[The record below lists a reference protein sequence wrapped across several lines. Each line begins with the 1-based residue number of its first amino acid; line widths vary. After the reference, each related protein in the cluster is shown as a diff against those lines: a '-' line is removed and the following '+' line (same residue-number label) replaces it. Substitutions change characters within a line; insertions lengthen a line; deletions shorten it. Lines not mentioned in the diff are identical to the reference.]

1 MAVSLPSAQGDEKYT
16 INIINSKIE
25 TLVIGDGN
33 VVNNFCRCLQYP
45 EHSTVSRSGRTATR
59 RTAICHDGGEIRR
72 RTKRKQTKLGFPQRK
87 HRGDLKFFSKN
98 VSDES
103 DEDSYYGHCGPQIF
117 PSASGELD
125 LAFEKSMK
133 RFHIILNRLHPL
145 RDSGNF
151 MDFTS
156 VADSILMN
164 SKGDLELELL
174 ILLEKSVVV
183 SYQNDLENAEAM
195 VREVLSKLKNS
206 EARVEM
212 KDYLVTMAHIYLTGT
227 YRRQYK
233 HGKADSTIA
242 VAEQVSPKSQ
252 NETSRFVKALIL
264 YEMASNLT
272 IYINSVPL
280 HLSARK
286 KLVEQSKHYMKQCI
300 DLSIELDGNSLYI
313 KKHHFGLLKL
323 AALDLNCG
331 TRAAREQV
339 TSDKC
344 IADAQ
349 TCLRA
354 VQEKYENEMSE
365 GQKIQFLG
373 AKSDLNYRLGDLEA
387 AQSEATQAL
396 QLAETLGFNLEI
408 VPFRERLEDISK
420 LITSTEMMFMEPSH
434 EEVCVN
440 SLSSSSVPFN
450 RNSSC
455 SSGCE
460 ME

>member
-1 MAVSLPSAQGDEKYT
+1 MAVSLPSSREDGKYT

-33 VVNNFCRCLQYP
+33 VVNNYCRCLQYP
-45 EHSTVSRSGRTATR
+45 EHSTVSRTSRTTTR
-59 RTAICHDGGEIRR
+59 RTAVYHDGRERR
-72 RTKRKQTKLGFPQRK
+72 RIKRKQTKIRFPQRK
-87 HRGDLKFFSKN
+87 FRGNSKFPSKN
-98 VSDES
+98 ISDES
-103 DEDSYYGHCGPQIF
+103 DEDSYYGHCRPEIF
-117 PSASGELD
+117 PSPSGERD
-125 LAFEKSMK
+125 CAFEKSMK

-151 MDFTS
+151 KDFNS
-156 VADSILMN
+156 IADGMLMN

-174 ILLEKSVVV
+174 ILLEKSVIV
-183 SYQNDLENAEAM
+183 SYQNDLENAESM
-195 VREVLSKLKNS
+195 VLEVLSKLKNS
-206 EARVEM
+206 NPKVEM
-212 KDYLVTMAHIYLTGT
+212 RDYLVSMAHIYLTGT

-242 VAEQVSPKSQ
+242 VAEQVLPKSQ
-252 NETSRFVKALIL
+252 NETARFVEALIL

-286 KLVEQSKHYMKQCI
+286 KLVEQSKHYMRQCI
-300 DLSIELDGNSLYI
+300 DLSIELDGGNLYI

-323 AALDLNCG
+323 ASLDLNCG
-331 TRAAREQV
+331 TRAAREQI

-344 IADAQ
+344 LADAQ

-354 VQEKYENEMSE
+354 VQEKYEDEMSE

-373 AKSDLNYRLGDLEA
+373 AKSDLNYRLGEFKA
-387 AQSEATQAL
+387 AQSEASQAL
-396 QLAETLGFNLEI
+396 SLAETLGFNLEI
-408 VPFRERLEDISK
+408 IPIQEKIEDISK
-420 LITSTEMMFMEPSH
+420 LITSTEMMSLEPSL
-434 EEVCVN
+434 EGGCVN
-440 SLSSSSVPFN
+440 SLSSSTVPSE
-450 RNSSC
+450 RSSSC

>member
-1 MAVSLPSAQGDEKYT
+1 MAVSLPSSREDGKYT

-33 VVNNFCRCLQYP
+33 VVNNYCRCLQYP
-45 EHSTVSRSGRTATR
+45 ENSTVSRTSRTTTR
-59 RTAICHDGGEIRR
+59 RTAVYHDGGERR
-72 RTKRKQTKLGFPQRK
+72 RIKRKQTKIRFPQRK
-87 HRGDLKFFSKN
+87 CRGNSKFPSKN
-98 VSDES
+98 ISDES
-103 DEDSYYGHCGPQIF
+103 DEDSYYGHCGPEIF
-117 PSASGELD
+117 PSPSEERD
-125 LAFEKSMK
+125 CAFEKSIK

-151 MDFTS
+151 KDFNS
-156 VADSILMN
+156 IADGMLMN

-174 ILLEKSVVV
+174 ILLEKSVIV

-195 VREVLSKLKNS
+195 VLEVLSKLKNS
-206 EARVEM
+206 KPKVEM
-212 KDYLVTMAHIYLTGT
+212 RDYLVSMAHIYLTGT

-242 VAEQVSPKSQ
+242 VAEQVLPKSQ
-252 NETSRFVKALIL
+252 NETARFVKALIL

-286 KLVEQSKHYMKQCI
+286 KLVEQSKHYMRQCI
-300 DLSIELDGNSLYI
+300 DLSIELDGGNLYI

-323 AALDLNCG
+323 ASLDLNCG
-331 TRAAREQV
+331 TRAAREQI

-344 IADAQ
+344 LADAQ

-354 VQEKYENEMSE
+354 VQEKYEDEMSE

-373 AKSDLNYRLGDLEA
+373 AKSDLNYRLGEFKA
-387 AQSEATQAL
+387 AQSEASQAL
-396 QLAETLGFNLEI
+396 SLAETLGFNLEI
-408 VPFRERLEDISK
+408 IPIQEKIEDISK
-420 LITSTEMMFMEPSH
+420 LITSTEMLSLEPSL
-434 EEVCVN
+434 EGGCVN
-440 SLSSSSVPFN
+440 SLSSSTVPSE
-450 RNSSC
+450 RSSSC

>member
-1 MAVSLPSAQGDEKYT
+1 MAVSLPSSQEDGKYT

-33 VVNNFCRCLQYP
+33 VLNNYCRCLQYP
-45 EHSTVSRSGRTATR
+45 EHSAGYRSGRTTTR
-59 RTAICHDGGEIRR
+59 RTATYHDGGERR
-72 RTKRKQTKLGFPQRK
+72 RIKRKQTKLRFPQRK
-87 HRGDLKFFSKN
+87 YIGDSKFPSKN
-98 VSDES
+98 ISDES
-103 DEDSYYGHCGPQIF
+103 DEDSSYGHCGPEIF
-117 PSASGELD
+117 PSVSGERD
-125 LAFEKSMK
+125 CAFERSIK

-151 MDFTS
+151 GDFTS
-156 VADSILMN
+156 VADGMLMS

-174 ILLEKSVVV
+174 ILLEKSVIV
-183 SYQNDLENAEAM
+183 SYQNDLENAESM
-195 VREVLSKLKNS
+195 VLEVLRKLKNS
-206 EARVEM
+206 KTKVEM
-212 KDYLVTMAHIYLTGT
+212 RDYLVTMAHVYLTGT

-242 VAEQVSPKSQ
+242 VAEQVLPKSQ
-252 NETSRFVKALIL
+252 NETARFVKALIL

-280 HLSARK
+280 HLSARR
-286 KLVEQSKHYMKQCI
+286 KLVERSKHYMRQCI
-300 DLSIELDGNSLYI
+300 DLSIELDGGSLYI

-323 AALDLNCG
+323 ASLDLNCG
-331 TRAAREQV
+331 TRAAREQI

-349 TCLRA
+349 NCLRA
-354 VQEKYENEMSE
+354 VQEKYEDEMSE

-373 AKSDLNYRLGDLEA
+373 AKSDLNYRLGDLDA
-387 AQSEATQAL
+387 AQSEASQAL
-396 QLAETLGFNLEI
+396 SLAETLGFNLEI
-408 VPFRERLEDISK
+408 IPIRERLEDISK
-420 LITSTEMMFMEPSH
+420 LITSTEMMSLEPSY
-434 EEVCVN
+434 EGCVN
-440 SLSSSSVPFN
+440 SLSSSTVPSE
-450 RNSSC
+450 RNSPS

>member
-1 MAVSLPSAQGDEKYT
+1 MAVCLPSSQEDGKYT

-33 VVNNFCRCLQYP
+33 VVNNYCRCLQYP
-45 EHSTVSRSGRTATR
+45 EHPTVSRSGRTATR
-59 RTAICHDGGEIRR
+59 RRAIYHDGGEIRR
-72 RTKRKQTKLGFPQRK
+72 RTKRKQTKIRFPQRK
-87 HRGDLKFFSKN
+87 HRGDRKFPSKN
-98 VSDES
+98 ISDES
-103 DEDSYYGHCGPQIF
+103 DEDSYLYGHHRPEIF
-117 PSASGELD
+117 PSVSGERD
-125 LAFEKSMK
+125 CAFEKSMK

-151 MDFTS
+151 KEFTS
-156 VADSILMN
+156 VADSMLMN
-164 SKGDLELELL
+164 SKDDLELELL

-183 SYQNDLENAEAM
+183 SYQNDLESAEVM
-195 VREVLSKLKNS
+195 VLEVLSKLKNS
-206 EARVEM
+206 DAQVGMR
-212 KDYLVTMAHIYLTGT
+212 DYLVSMAHIYLTGT

-264 YEMASNLT
+264 YDMASNLT

-286 KLVEQSKHYMKQCI
+286 MLVEQSKHYMKQCI
-300 DLSIELDGNSLYI
+300 DLSIELDGGSLYI

-323 AALDLNCG
+323 ASLDLNCG
-331 TRAAREQV
+331 TRAAREQL

-354 VQEKYENEMSE
+354 VQENYEDEMSE
-365 GQKIQFLG
+365 AQKIQFLG

-387 AQSEATQAL
+387 AQSEASQAL
-396 QLAETLGFNLEI
+396 SLAETLGFNLEI
-408 VPFRERLEDISK
+408 IPIREKLEDISK
-420 LITSTEMMFMEPSH
+420 LITSTEMLSLEPSH
-434 EEVCVN
+434 GLCVN
-440 SLSSSSVPFN
+440 SLSSSSVPSD
-450 RNSSC
+450 RNSPC